1 MSTRARPAAQS
12 RGGVDDVGR
21 SVVAILLTD
30 VEPAVRLNAALEAE
44 GIETVTISPMDDVR
58 GEMRRA
64 RPTVVVLTGAL
75 LDGAN
80 IALVRQLLWDNVP
93 VLGFTDVSDPTLR
106 DRLREIGYAETW
118 SKPVRIDEVVDAVRR
133 RLERQRLAELTGL
146 VGESAGI
153 REVLVKVEQ
162 IAPVSSTLLIEGESG
177 TGKELVARAIHRLSP
192 RRGKPFIAVNVG
204 ALPETLLESE
214 LFGHEKG
221 SFTGAAERR
230 LGRFELAD
238 TGTLFLD
245 EIGEIPQSTQVKLLR
260 VLEEREVTRVGG
272 SQSIPIDV
280 RVVAATNRPLREH
293 VEEGGFRADL
303 FYRLNV
309 LSVYLPPL
317 RERRDDIPLL
327 VRRFVSEFSA
337 LHDREFQGISADALA
352 LLVEYAW
359 PGNVREL
366 RNLVESMVVLAH
378 GREIVA
384 DDIPRSIREGGGRRL
399 LPVHVGPV
407 LQGAERA
414 QGRELEFIVRSLVE
428 LKLQVEELRRRMDVE
443 TRVVQMAPGSP
454 VMPAGWVGEVRPSA
468 PLNGGL
474 PYDGLSAGG
483 AGYPGMGRGIE
494 PREQGAPPPV
504 ITLDASMTM
513 ADIERVAILAALRDS
528 AGNRRKA
535 AERLGI
541 GERTLYRKL
550 REYEGAEEGEAD
562 SALDET

>member
-1 MSTRARPAAQS
+1 
-12 RGGVDDVGR
+12 VDDAGR

-44 GIETVTISPMDDVR
+44 GIDTVTISPMDDVR
-58 GEMRRA
+58 GEIRRS
-64 RPTVVVLTGAL
+64 RPTLVVLTGAL
-75 LDGAN
+75 LDNAN

-118 SKPVRIDEVVDAVRR
+118 AKPVGIDEVVDAVRR
-133 RLERQRLAELTGL
+133 RLERRRLAELTGL

-245 EIGEIPQSTQVKLLR
+245 EIAEIPQSTQVKLLR

-272 SQSIPIDV
+272 NQSIPIDV

-309 LSVYLPPL
+309 LSMYLPPL

-327 VRRFVSEFSA
+327 VRRFVAEFSA
-337 LHDREFQGISADALA
+337 LHDREFQGISADALD

-378 GREIVA
+378 GREIIA

-443 TRVVQMAPGSP
+443 TRVVQMAPGTP
-454 VMPAGWVGEVRPSA
+454 MMPNGWVGEVRHPT
-468 PLNGGL
+468 PLGGGMS
-474 PYDGLSAGG
+474 YDGLAVGVTGHSGV
-483 AGYPGMGRGIE
+483 GRGIE
-494 PREQGAPPPV
+494 PREQGPSAPV
-504 ITLDASMTM
+504 ITLDAGMTM

-528 AGNRRKA
+528 DGNRRKA

-550 REYEGAEEGEAD
+550 REYEGTEEGEAD
-562 SALDET
+562 VSLDET